1 MRSQAW
7 SPSSPFGMTNQAA
20 PMYHTYRPQKH
31 NMAGLTAVIQWIRQT
46 GCAVLGTYLST
57 LRYEKCV
64 SLSSCVT
71 LLSYFCIFVTKYWL
85 CVLSMRYL
93 SLKRIHP
100 QCYYSQ
106 YHASRPKPFGALY
119 PAQVN
124 NHRLDEVTSDVRVNL
139 ILHPKLPA
147 AR

>member
-64 SLSSCVT
+64 FSVFVCDIVELLLYLCYKILVMCIKYEIFISQTHTPPMLLFTVSRFSAEAIWSLIPSS
-71 LLSYFCIFVTKYWL
+71 SK
-85 CVLSMRYL
+85 
-93 SLKRIHP
+93 
-100 QCYYSQ
+100 
-106 YHASRPKPFGALY
+106 
-119 PAQVN
+119 
-124 NHRLDEVTSDVRVNL
+124 
-139 ILHPKLPA
+139 
-147 AR
+147 